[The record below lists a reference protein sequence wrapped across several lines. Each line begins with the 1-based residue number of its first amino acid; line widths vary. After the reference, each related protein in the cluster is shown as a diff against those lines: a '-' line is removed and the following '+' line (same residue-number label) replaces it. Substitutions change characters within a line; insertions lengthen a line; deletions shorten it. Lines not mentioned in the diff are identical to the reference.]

1 MQMLVLLGASKNE
14 CFGAMD
20 FLGGMEWIHRENG
33 EECLGWGPRKINPI
47 YILYSGYFFGYIYIY
62 VSHFPYDE
70 DSWDSCDD
78 LHFFFTSKDSEK
90 AREEI

>member
-1 MQMLVLLGASKNE
+1 MRNVWDGGPEKSTPYTSYIV
-14 CFGAMD
+14 GI
-20 FLGGMEWIHRENG
+20 FLG
-33 EECLGWGPRKINPI
+33 
-47 YILYSGYFFGYIYIY
+47 IYIY